1 MEASLYDEYGNYI
14 GPEDDSDLESVS
26 EPDQGEQQQAPL
38 RAYDEEDP
46 AAAPLEGMEVDDLP
60 PANAVILH
68 DDKKYYPSASA
79 VFGADVETMVQEEDA
94 QPLSVPIV
102 EPVKTRKFRVG
113 SAKGPERRWDDQFM
127 MGLASN
133 PEMVRNVAI
142 VGHLHHGKTALVDM
156 LVHESHVIDVD
167 VNKQLRYTDTHLL
180 SQARNISLKSTPM
193 SLVLP
198 STKGKSYLVNLIDTP
213 GHSNFVDEIAAGVRV
228 ADGAVVVVDAVEG
241 VMLTTTQTLQHLV
254 KSGIPITCVCMAV
267 SEESRPVLI
276 VLVVNKV
283 DRLIL
288 ELRLPPGDAYFKLK
302 QTIEEVNT
310 VISSVPFSFLSNG
323 PQLTRFAL
331 GSEFNP
337 DPALRVS
344 PEKGNVAFA
353 STQMGWCFT
362 LKSFAKMYADTYG
375 PMDIDQFAVRLWGNV
390 YYHPETRKFS
400 RQPAPGAKR
409 GFEHFIMEPLYKL
422 YAQVIGEDTETLK
435 ETLKKLG
442 IYFKPAVYKMDVRPL
457 LRLVLSHFF
466 GPASGFVDMLVE
478 HVPNPVEGAQAKIES
493 TYTGALDSPLGKSLL
508 ACDPKGPVAIQIV
521 KLYPSPD
528 ASEFRAFGR
537 VLSGTVQVGMEVKV
551 LGEGYS
557 PEDEEDMAVQ
567 RIEGV
572 YVGEARYDIETDGMP
587 AGNFVHLSGVDHS
600 ISKTAT
606 LVEADYDASELR
618 IFRPIDHFTQSV
630 LKVAVEPMMPSEL
643 PKMLDGLRKVNK
655 TYPLV
660 ETRVEESGEHVVLGT
675 GELYLDCV
683 LHDLRV
689 MFGEI
694 EIKVSDPVVRF
705 CETVVETSALKCY
718 ADTPNKKNKLTMIA
732 EPLERG
738 IAEDIESGKVSIRM
752 PPKQLGQHFQQKYG
766 WDLLA
771 SRSIWAFGPDDQGPN
786 ILMDDTLPSDV
797 DKKLLYSVKESIKQ
811 GFQWGCREGP
821 LCDERAFPSSP
832 SLVQLGIYRRS
843 FTAIR
848 NVKFRLLG
856 ADLAQE
862 PIYRGG
868 GQIIPTAR
876 RVCYSSFLMATPRLQ
891 EPVYFIEIQAPQD
904 CVPAIYEILA
914 RRRGHVTKDIPKP
927 GSPLFTVQAYIPVVD
942 ANGFE
947 VDLRSE
953 ASVCAGSKDRNA
965 DGRLS
970 DAAHTMGQAFCLQ
983 TFDHWSICP
992 GDPLD
997 KSIQLRPL
1005 EPAPAQALARDFVL
1019 KTRRRKGLNDQV
1031 NVAKFLE
1038 TEMVVALSASE
1049 NMDLLG

>member
-254 KSGIPITCVCMAV
+254 KSGIPIT
-267 SEESRPVLI
+267 
-276 VLVVNKV
+276 LVVNKV

-310 VISSVPFSFLSNG
+310 VI
-323 PQLTRFAL
+323 
-331 GSEFNP
+331 SEFNP

-821 LCDERAFPSSP
+821 LCDEP
-832 SLVQLGIYRRS
+832 
-843 FTAIR
+843 IR

-947 VDLRSE
+947 VDLRT
-953 ASVCAGSKDRNA
+953 
-965 DGRLS
+965 
-970 DAAHTMGQAFCLQ
+970 HTMGQAFCLQ

>member
-1 MEASLYDEYGNYI
+1 MEYDEFGN
-14 GPEDDSDLESVS
+14 PLFEEQFSDDDDQSQLSQS
-26 EPDQGEQQQAPL
+26 PARPDQATDEPL
-38 RAYDEEDP
+38 RDFDDDD
-46 AAAPLEGMEVDDLP
+46 APQMQLEDDLP
-60 PANAVILH
+60 PSNAVILH
-68 DDKKYYPSASA
+68 DDKTYYPSASA
-79 VFGADVETMVQEEDA
+79 VYGQDVETMVQEEDA

-102 EPVKTRKFRVG
+102 EPVKTRKFRISENSTVE
-113 SAKGPERRWDDQFM
+113 KRWDDQFM

-133 PEMVRNVAI
+133 PEMVRNVAV
-142 VGHLHHGKTALVDM
+142 VGHLHHGKTALIDM
-156 LVHESHVIDVD
+156 LVHETHVIDVD
-167 VNKQLRYTDTHLL
+167 ADRQLRYTDTSIL
-180 SQARNISLKSTPM
+180 SQKRQISLKSTPI
-193 SLVLP
+193 SLVLQNLR
-198 STKGKSYLVNLIDTP
+198 GKSHLVNLIDTP
-213 GHSNFVDEIAAGVRV
+213 GHSNFVDEIASAVR
-228 ADGAVVVVDAVEG
+228 ATDGAIVVVDAVEG
-241 VMLTTTQTLQHLV
+241 VLLTATQTIQHLV
-254 KSGIPITCVCMAV
+254 KNQVPITV
-267 SEESRPVLI
+267 
-276 VLVVNKV
+276 VVNKV

-288 ELRLPPGDAYFKLK
+288 ELRLPPGDAYFKLR

-310 VISSVPFSFLSNG
+310 VISEV
-323 PQLTRFAL
+323 
-331 GSEFNP
+331 NP
-337 DPALRVS
+337 DPSLRVS

-362 LKSFAKMYADTYG
+362 LKSFAKMYSDTYG
-375 PMDIDQFAVRLWGNV
+375 PMDLDQFAARLWGNI
-390 YYHPETRKFS
+390 YYHSESRKFS
-400 RQPAPGAKR
+400 KTSAPGAKR
-409 GFEHFIMEPLYKL
+409 GFEHFILEPLYKL
-422 YAQVIGEDTETLK
+422 YSQVLGEDTDKLRKTLGQ
-435 ETLKKLG
+435 LG
-442 IYFKPAVYKMDVRPL
+442 IHFKPQVYKMDARPL
-457 LRLVLSHFF
+457 LRLVLNHFF
-466 GPASGFVDMLVE
+466 GPSVGLVDMVVQ
-478 HVPNPVEGAQAKIES
+478 HVPNPVEAAKNKIE
-493 TYTGALDSPLGKSLL
+493 TTFTGALDTPLGRALL
-508 ACDPKGPVAIQIV
+508 ECDPKGPLAIQIV
-521 KLYPSPD
+521 KLYPTPD

-537 VLSGTVQVGMEVKV
+537 VLSGTVQVGQRVKV

-557 PEDEEDMAVQ
+557 QDDEEDMVVQ
-567 RIEGV
+567 TVEGV
-572 YVGEARYDIETDGMP
+572 YVGNARYEIEVDAMP
-587 AGNFVHLSGVDHS
+587 AGNFVHLKGVDHS

-606 LVEADYDASELR
+606 IVDDEYSESDLA
-618 IFRPIDHFTQSV
+618 IFKPIQHLTESV
-630 LKVAVEPMMPSEL
+630 LKIAVEPMMPSEL
-643 PKMLDGLRKVNK
+643 PKMLEGLRKVNK

-675 GELYLDCV
+675 GELYLDSIM
-683 LHDLRV
+683 HDLRTL
-689 MFGEI
+689 FAEI

-718 ADTPNKKNKLTMIA
+718 ADTPNKKNKITMIA

-738 IAEDIESGKVSIRM
+738 ISEDIESGKINIRM
-752 PPKQLGQHFQQKYG
+752 PPKQLGSHFQTKYG

-771 SRSIWAFGPDDQGPN
+771 SRSIWAFGPDEQGPN
-786 ILMDDTLPSDV
+786 LLMDDTLPSDV

-821 LCDERAFPSSP
+821 LCDEP
-832 SLVQLGIYRRS
+832 
-843 FTAIR
+843 IR

-891 EPVYFIEIQAPQD
+891 EPVYFIEIQTPQD
-904 CVPAIYEILA
+904 CIPMIYEILA

-947 VDLRSE
+947 VDLRT
-953 ASVCAGSKDRNA
+953 
-965 DGRLS
+965 
-970 DAAHTMGQAFCLQ
+970 HTQGQAFCVQ

-997 KSIQLRPL
+997 KTIQLRPL

>member
-1 MEASLYDEYGNYI
+1 MEAQLYDEYGNYI
-14 GPEDDSDLESVS
+14 GPEDDSDLESTS
-26 EPDQGEQQQAPL
+26 EADQDEQEQYQAPL
-38 RAYDEEDP
+38 RAYDEDEP
-46 AAAPLEGMEVDDLP
+46 AAEPLKGMEVDDLP

-79 VFGADVETMVQEEDA
+79 VYGADVETMVQEEDA

-254 KSGIPITCVCMAV
+254 KSGIPIT
-267 SEESRPVLI
+267 
-276 VLVVNKV
+276 LVVNKV

-310 VISSVPFSFLSNG
+310 VISEL
-323 PQLTRFAL
+323 
-331 GSEFNP
+331 NP
-337 DPALRVS
+337 DPSLRVS

-375 PMDIDQFAVRLWGNV
+375 PMDIDQFAVRLWGNI

-422 YAQVIGEDTETLK
+422 YSQVIGEDTETLK
-435 ETLKKLG
+435 ETLKRLR

-478 HVPNPVEGAQAKIES
+478 HVPNPVEGAKAKIES

-618 IFRPIDHFTQSV
+618 IFRPIAHFTQSV

-821 LCDERAFPSSP
+821 LCDEP
-832 SLVQLGIYRRS
+832 
-843 FTAIR
+843 IR

-947 VDLRSE
+947 VDLRT
-953 ASVCAGSKDRNA
+953 
-965 DGRLS
+965 
-970 DAAHTMGQAFCLQ
+970 HTMGQAFCLQ

>member
-1 MEASLYDEYGNYI
+1 MDADLYDEFGNYI
-14 GPEDDSDLESVS
+14 GPDDDLESDYS
-26 EPDQGEQQQAPL
+26 GDEGQQEQSNGAGLGGAEAPL
-38 RAYDEEDP
+38 RAYDEDDEQEQ
-46 AAAPLEGMEVDDLP
+46 PLEGMEVDDIP
-60 PANAVILH
+60 SSNAIVLH
-68 DDKKYYPSASA
+68 DDKTYYPSASA
-79 VFGADVETMVQEEDA
+79 TYGPGVETMVQEEDA

-102 EPVKTRKFRVG
+102 EPVKTRKFRLG
-113 SAKGPERRWDDQFM
+113 TTKGPERRWEDQFL

-133 PEMVRNVAI
+133 PETVRNVAI

-156 LVHESHVIDVD
+156 LVHETHLIDVD
-167 VNKQLRYTDTHLL
+167 VDKQLRYTDTHIL
-180 SQARNISLKSTPM
+180 SQSRKISLKSSPM

-198 STKGKSYLVNLIDTP
+198 NTKGKSYLVNLVDTP
-213 GHSNFVDEIAAGVRV
+213 GHSNFVDEIASAVRV

-241 VMLTTTQTLQHLV
+241 VLLTATQTIQHLV
-254 KSGIPITCVCMAV
+254 KQKVP
-267 SEESRPVLI
+267 I
-276 VLVVNKV
+276 VLVLNKL

-288 ELRLPPGDAYFKLK
+288 ELRLPPGDAYFKLR

-310 VISSVPFSFLSNG
+310 VIS
-323 PQLTRFAL
+323 
-331 GSEFNP
+331 EIDP
-337 DPALRVS
+337 DPSLRVS
-344 PEKGNVAFA
+344 PERGNVAFA

-362 LKSFAKMYADTYG
+362 LKSFAKMYADTFG
-375 PMDIDQFAVRLWGNV
+375 PIDLDQFAARLWGNI
-390 YYHPETRKFS
+390 YYHSETRKFS
-400 RQPAPGAKR
+400 RQAAPGAKR
-409 GFEHFIMEPLYKL
+409 GFEHFILDPLYKL
-422 YAQVIGEDTETLK
+422 YSQVIGEDTD
-435 ETLKKLG
+435 TLKKTLHQLG
-442 IYFKPAVYKMDVRPL
+442 IHFKPSVYKMDARPL

-466 GPASGFVDMLVE
+466 GPATGFVDMLVD
-478 HVPNPVEGAQAKIES
+478 HVPNPQEGAKSKVEQ
-493 TYTGALDSPLGKSLL
+493 TFTGALDSPLGQAML
-508 ACDPKGPVAIQIV
+508 ACDPAGPLAIQIV
-521 KLYPSPD
+521 KLYPTPD
-528 ASEFRAFGR
+528 AGEFRAFGR
-537 VLSGTVQVGMEVKV
+537 VLSGTAQVGMDVKV

-557 PEDEEDMAVQ
+557 PEDEEDMVVQ
-567 RIEGV
+567 QIGAI
-572 YVGEARYDIETDGMP
+572 YIGEARYDIETDAMP
-587 AGNFVHLSGVDHS
+587 AGNFVQLSGVDNS

-606 LVEADYDASELR
+606 LVSADYDASELR
-618 IFRPIDHFTQSV
+618 TFRPISHLTQSV
-630 LKVAVEPMMPSEL
+630 LKVSVEPLQPSEL

-655 TYPLV
+655 TYPLL
-660 ETRVEESGEHVVLGT
+660 ETRVEESGEHVLIGT

-689 MFGEI
+689 MFAEI

-718 ADTPNKKNKLTMIA
+718 ADTPNKKNKITMIA

-738 IAEDIESGKVSIRM
+738 IAEDIENGRISIRL
-752 PPKQLGQHFQQKYG
+752 PPKQLGQHFQTNYG

-786 ILMDDTLPSDV
+786 LLMDDTLPSDV

-821 LCDERAFPSSP
+821 LCDEP
-832 SLVQLGIYRRS
+832 
-843 FTAIR
+843 IR

-891 EPVYFIEIQAPQD
+891 EPVYFVEIQTPQD
-904 CVPAIYEILA
+904 CIPAIYEILA

-947 VDLRSE
+947 TDLRT
-953 ASVCAGSKDRNA
+953 
-965 DGRLS
+965 
-970 DAAHTMGQAFCLQ
+970 HTLGQAFCMQ
-983 TFDHWSICP
+983 TFDHFSNCP

-997 KSIQLRPL
+997 KTIQLRPL

-1038 TEMVVALSASE
+1038 SEMVTLLASTE
-1049 NMDLLG
+1049 HLDLL

>member
-1 MEASLYDEYGNYI
+1 MEYDEFGN
-14 GPEDDSDLESVS
+14 PLFEEELSDDQDEDDQSQTSQSPSQRRDE
-26 EPDQGEQQQAPL
+26 PL
-38 RAYDEEDP
+38 RDFDDEEDHETD
-46 AAAPLEGMEVDDLP
+46 ANGMQMDDLP
-60 PANAVILH
+60 PSNAVILH
-68 DDKKYYPSASA
+68 DDKTYYPSAAA
-79 VFGADVETMVQEEDA
+79 VYGQDVETMVQEEDA

-102 EPVKTRKFRVG
+102 EPVKTRKFRIG
-113 SAKGPERRWDDQFM
+113 ETKGGVEKRWDDQFM

-133 PEMVRNVAI
+133 PGMVRNVAI

-156 LVHESHVIDVD
+156 LVHETHVIDVD
-167 VNKQLRYTDTHLL
+167 ADRLLRYTDTSIL
-180 SQARNISLKSTPM
+180 SQKRSISLKSTPI

-198 STKGKSYLVNLIDTP
+198 TSRGKSYLVNVIDTP
-213 GHSNFVDEIAAGVRV
+213 GHSNFVDEIAASVRAV
-228 ADGAVVVVDAVEG
+228 DGAVVVVDAVEG
-241 VMLTTTQTLQHLV
+241 VLLTATQTIQHLV
-254 KSGIPITCVCMAV
+254 KNKIPMTV
-267 SEESRPVLI
+267 
-276 VLVVNKV
+276 VVNKV
-283 DRLIL
+283 DRLIV
-288 ELRLPPGDAYFKLK
+288 ELRLPPGDAYFKLR

-310 VISSVPFSFLSNG
+310 VIS
-323 PQLTRFAL
+323 
-331 GSEFNP
+331 EIDP
-337 DPALRVS
+337 DPSLRVS

-362 LKSFAKMYADTYG
+362 LKSFAKMYSDTYG
-375 PMDIDQFAVRLWGNV
+375 AMDLDQFAARLWGNI
-390 YYHPETRKFS
+390 YYHSESRKFS
-400 RQPAPGAKR
+400 RNAAPGAKR

-422 YAQVIGEDTETLK
+422 YSQVLGEDTEK
-435 ETLKKLG
+435 LKKTLGQLG
-442 IYFKPAVYKMDVRPL
+442 IHFKASVYKMDVRPL
-457 LRLVLSHFF
+457 LRLVLNHFF
-466 GPASGFVDMLVE
+466 GPATGFVDMVSQ
-478 HVPNPVEGAQAKIES
+478 HIPDPIQGAKNKIES
-493 TYTGALDSPLGKSLL
+493 TYTGALDTRLGQSLL
-508 ACDPKGPVAIQIV
+508 SCDPKGPVAIQIV

-537 VLSGTVQVGMEVKV
+537 VLSGTVQVGQDLKV

-557 PEDEEDMAVQ
+557 PDDEEDMVVQ
-567 RIEGV
+567 RVEGV
-572 YVGEARYDIETDGMP
+572 YVGNARYEIEVDAMP
-587 AGNFVHLSGVDHS
+587 AGNFVHLKGVDNS

-606 LVEADYDASELR
+606 LIDADYEDSELR
-618 IFRPIDHFTQSV
+618 IFKPIQHFTESV
-630 LKVAVEPMMPSEL
+630 LKIAVEPMLPSEL
-643 PKMLDGLRKVNK
+643 PKMLEGLRKINK

-660 ETRVEESGEHVVLGT
+660 ETRVEESGEHVILGT
-675 GELYLDCV
+675 GELYLDSIMY
-683 LHDLRV
+683 DLRTL
-689 MFGEI
+689 FAEI

-718 ADTPNKKNKLTMIA
+718 ADTPNKKNKITMIA

-738 IAEDIESGKVSIRM
+738 ISEDIESGKINIRM
-752 PPKQLGQHFQQKYG
+752 PPKQLGQHFQNKYG

-771 SRSIWAFGPDDQGPN
+771 SRSIWAFGPDEQGPN
-786 ILMDDTLPSDV
+786 LLMDDTLPSDV

-821 LCDERAFPSSP
+821 LCDEP
-832 SLVQLGIYRRS
+832 
-843 FTAIR
+843 IR

-891 EPVYFIEIQAPQD
+891 EPVYFIEIQTPQD
-904 CVPAIYEILA
+904 CIPMIYEILA

-942 ANGFE
+942 SNGFE
-947 VDLRSE
+947 VDLRT
-953 ASVCAGSKDRNA
+953 
-965 DGRLS
+965 
-970 DAAHTMGQAFCLQ
+970 HTQGQAFCVQ

-997 KSIQLRPL
+997 KTIQLRPL

>member
-1 MEASLYDEYGNYI
+1 MEYDEFGN
-14 GPEDDSDLESVS
+14 PLFEEDFSDDDQDNDSQTSRS
-26 EPDQGEQQQAPL
+26 PQRQAEQPL
-38 RAYDEEDP
+38 RDFDEDEDQDQ
-46 AAAPLEGMEVDDLP
+46 ENGMMVDDLP
-60 PANAVILH
+60 PSNAIILH
-68 DDKKYYPSASA
+68 DDKKYYPSAST
-79 VFGADVETMVQEEDA
+79 VYGQDVETMVQEEDA

-102 EPVKTRKFRVG
+102 EPVKTRKFRIG
-113 SAKGPERRWDDQFM
+113 ETKGVEKRWDDQFM

-156 LVHESHVIDVD
+156 LVHETHVIDVD
-167 VNKQLRYTDTHLL
+167 ADRQLRYTDTSIL
-180 SQARNISLKSTPM
+180 SQKRSISLKSTPI

-198 STKGKSYLVNLIDTP
+198 TSKGKSYLVNMIDTP
-213 GHSNFVDEIAAGVRV
+213 GHSNFVDEIASSIRA

-241 VMLTTTQTLQHLV
+241 VLLTATQTIQHLV
-254 KSGIPITCVCMAV
+254 KNRVPIT
-267 SEESRPVLI
+267 
-276 VLVVNKV
+276 LVVNKV

-288 ELRLPPGDAYFKLK
+288 ELRLPPGDAYFKLR

-310 VISSVPFSFLSNG
+310 VIS
-323 PQLTRFAL
+323 
-331 GSEFNP
+331 EIDP
-337 DPALRVS
+337 DPSLRVS

-362 LKSFAKMYADTYG
+362 LKSFAKMYSDTYG
-375 PMDIDQFAVRLWGNV
+375 PMDLDQFAARLWGNI
-390 YYHPETRKFS
+390 YYHSETRKFS
-400 RQPAPGAKR
+400 RTAAPGAKR

-422 YAQVIGEDTETLK
+422 YSQVLGEDTDK
-435 ETLKKLG
+435 LKKTLGQLG
-442 IYFKPAVYKMDVRPL
+442 IHFKASVYKMDVRPL
-457 LRLVLSHFF
+457 LRLVLNHFF
-466 GPASGFVDMLVE
+466 GPATGFVDMVSQ
-478 HVPNPVEGAQAKIES
+478 HIPDPVQGAKTKIES
-493 TYTGALDSPLGKSLL
+493 TYTGPLDTPIAQSLL
-508 ACDPKGPVAIQIV
+508 ACDPKGPLAIQIV

-528 ASEFRAFGR
+528 ATEFRAFGR
-537 VLSGTVQVGMEVKV
+537 VLSGTVQVGQELKV

-557 PEDEEDMAVQ
+557 PDDEEDMVVQ
-567 RIEGV
+567 RVEGV
-572 YVGEARYDIETDGMP
+572 YVGNARYEIEVDAMP
-587 AGNFVHLSGVDHS
+587 AGNFVHLKGVDNS
-600 ISKTAT
+600 ITKTAT
-606 LVEADYDASELR
+606 LIDADYDASELR
-618 IFRPIDHFTQSV
+618 IFKPIQHFTESV
-630 LKVAVEPMMPSEL
+630 LKIAVEPMLPSEL
-643 PKMLDGLRKVNK
+643 PKMLEGLRKINK

-660 ETRVEESGEHVVLGT
+660 ETRVEESGEHVILGT
-675 GELYLDCV
+675 GELYLDSIMY
-683 LHDLRV
+683 DLRTL
-689 MFGEI
+689 FAEI

-718 ADTPNKKNKLTMIA
+718 ADTPNKKNKITMIA

-738 IAEDIESGKVSIRM
+738 ISEDIESGKINIRM
-752 PPKQLGQHFQQKYG
+752 PPKQLGQHFQNKYG

-771 SRSIWAFGPDDQGPN
+771 SRSIWAFGPDEQGPN
-786 ILMDDTLPSDV
+786 LLMDDTLPSDV

-821 LCDERAFPSSP
+821 LCDEP
-832 SLVQLGIYRRS
+832 
-843 FTAIR
+843 IR

-891 EPVYFIEIQAPQD
+891 EPVYFIEIQTPQD
-904 CVPAIYEILA
+904 CIPMIYEILA

-927 GSPLFTVQAYIPVVD
+927 GSPLYTVQAYIPVVD
-942 ANGFE
+942 SNGFE
-947 VDLRSE
+947 VDLRT
-953 ASVCAGSKDRNA
+953 
-965 DGRLS
+965 
-970 DAAHTMGQAFCLQ
+970 HTQGQAFCVQ

-997 KSIQLRPL
+997 KTIQLRPL

-1038 TEMVVALSASE
+1038 TEMLVALSASE